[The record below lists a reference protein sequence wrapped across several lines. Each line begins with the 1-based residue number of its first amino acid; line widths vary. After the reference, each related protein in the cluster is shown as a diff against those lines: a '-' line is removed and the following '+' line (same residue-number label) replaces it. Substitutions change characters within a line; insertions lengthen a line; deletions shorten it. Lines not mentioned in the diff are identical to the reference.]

1 MSKFEVPA
9 APSLNYRHYDNL
21 KGMDCSRDIT
31 EVASY
36 RSPDLLNMI
45 SDNGGNPVKR
55 VGWRVMYDFV
65 ANGFPGTSHSLY
77 IAEKEGTGLP
87 ENSKYMYVTT
97 NQGVYCCENV
107 VGPTSIK
114 ALPEYFSTRK
124 IIDGD
129 WSRGRI
135 YPFNGESYLFGNG
148 IYKLNKSN
156 APTELMEDTYIPEII
171 ISRSPDGTGGTFLES
186 VNLLTQFRTISFVG
200 ESEDGYY
207 YLYPKK
213 DLSTKAYKYIKSD
226 TIKVEIMNEDGEF
239 VTTTGYE
246 LSGTATVT
254 LPGFDGSST
263 SIPVCT
269 PKIKL
274 TATPASPVVGQDNVR
289 ITFEAVDADKGLFVQ
304 ARADLLKANIIKAYG
319 YENIDRLFVVT
330 DDRTIRYS
338 EVNNPAYFPDDAYL
352 MVSHKGKIQGLHRY
366 QGYLVAVTD
375 DSEIESTVFFI
386 SGREYE
392 GTSYFA
398 VTPATSGTGAI
409 APGTFDT
416 LVDEP
421 LFLSRNGIYA
431 ISNTSTESR
440 TVIRNRSYYID
451 RKLKEE
457 GRLKDAVSAV
467 WNNYYILCVNGHCYV
482 LDGRSTSKEKGNNT
496 NYVYESYYW
505 ENVPAKHMCEYQG
518 ELYFITSDGR
528 LCKFNTDIPGQTKY
542 SDGGTLS
549 VMEDGT
555 IYIADGE
562 TVPCRWSTV
571 LDDDGYAHYF
581 KTMNKKGSMLTAV
594 PYEHSSVTVSYSKDG
609 ETPVVIGTAYL
620 DIMTWANIDFSR
632 FTFNSNIHLQDVYFK
647 KKLKKYKRLQLIFE
661 NNTNNEPFGLVSVVK
676 TYIVNNL
683 AK

>member
-9 APSLNYRHYDNL
+9 APSLNCRYYQEL

-31 EVASY
+31 EVAPY
-36 RSPDLLNMI
+36 RSPDLLNMV

-55 VGWRVMYDFV
+55 VGWRVMYDFA
-65 ANGFPGTSHSLY
+65 ANGFPGLAYSLY
-77 IAEKEGTGLP
+77 IAEKTGSGLP

-107 VGPTSIK
+107 ARPTSMT
-114 ALPEYFSTRK
+114 ALPEYFSGCK

-129 WSRGRI
+129 WSKGVI

-148 IYKLNKSN
+148 IYKLNNSN
-156 APTELMEDTYIPEII
+156 SPTELMDDTYIPEII

-200 ESEDGYY
+200 ESKDGYY

-213 DLSTKAYKYIKSD
+213 DGNKSAYKYIKSD
-226 TIKVEIMNEDGEF
+226 TIKVEIMNDNGEF
-239 VTTTGYE
+239 ETTKDYDLVDSTTI
-246 LSGTATVT
+246 SV
-254 LPGFDGSST
+254 PDFDGKT
-263 SIPVCT
+263 ASISVCKSRIKLKAT
-269 PKIKL
+269 PK
-274 TATPASPVVGQDNVR
+274 SPVVGQDNVR
-289 ITFEAVDADKGLFVQ
+289 ITFEAVDTKTGLFVQ
-304 ARADLLKANIIKAYG
+304 ARADLLKANIVKAYG

-338 EVNNPAYFPDDAYL
+338 AVNNPAYFPDDAYL

-386 SGREYE
+386 SGREY
-392 GTSYFA
+392 GGDAFFG

-409 APGTFDT
+409 APRTFDT

-451 RKLKEE
+451 RKLKAE
-457 GRLKDAVSAV
+457 GGLSDAISAV

-482 LDGRSTSKEKGNNT
+482 LDGRNTSKEKGNNT

-505 ENVPAKHMCEYQG
+505 ENIPAKHMREYNG
-518 ELYFITSDGR
+518 ELYFITPDGR
-528 LCKFNTDIPGQTKY
+528 LCKFNTDISHQTKY

-549 VMEDGT
+549 VMDDGT
-555 IYIADGE
+555 IYVANGE

-571 LDDDGYAHYF
+571 LDDDGYSHYF
-581 KTMNKKGSMLTAV
+581 KTMNKKGTMLTAV